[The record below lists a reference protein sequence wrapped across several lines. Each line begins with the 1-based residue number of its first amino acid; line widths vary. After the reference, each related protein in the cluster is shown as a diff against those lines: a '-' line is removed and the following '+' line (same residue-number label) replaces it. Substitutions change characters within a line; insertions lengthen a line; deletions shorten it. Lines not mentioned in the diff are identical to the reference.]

1 MSEQRTRSEWDT
13 VTSEKIAA
21 GNLWLNLD
29 AVCNQHVYHFDG
41 SALFNRPGPRLI
53 DALEAV
59 TKIVEDWHAAQA

>member
-1 MSEQRTRSEWDT
+1 
-13 VTSEKIAA
+13 
-21 GNLWLNLD
+21 LD

-59 TKIVEDWHAAQA
+59 TKIVEDWHAAQV